1 MFVIGFVVGCYVGA
15 SGWLAWCGPKEYWFV
30 LYLLSTTYTLGV
42 VILIYWC
49 GYS

>member
-1 MFVIGFVVGCYVGA
+1 MMMLLLIGVVQLQVNTF
-15 SGWLAWCGPKEYWFV
+15 WLV

-42 VILIYWC
+42 VILIYWH